1 MEARLQVDGRELLR
15 QLLQDHLDLR
25 ARRETRPAAVIGAGG
40 VARGGAETGRER
52 KLTTVFGQARR
63 SGSPTVRAGMLTC
76 TRRHARLRDRRHC
89 SPARMWRSSGRPT
102 TVQAAESSGSTYQ
115 LGALRLLWVVKRL

>member
-40 VARGGAETGRER
+40 VPGGAEAGRER
-52 KLTTVFGQARR
+52 KLTTVFGQVQTQRVAYGAR
-63 SGSPTVRAGMLTC
+63 G
-76 TRRHARLRDRRHC
+76 HADLH
-89 SPARMWRSSGRPT
+89 PAARP
-102 TVQAAESSGSTYQ
+102 VA
-115 LGALRLLWVVKRL
+115 